1 MPNELEAA
9 ASNFSEQ
16 AKKHQIALYYTFG
29 DEEKAKKMVNNA
41 YTDLHV
47 IKAYYSS
54 SSVYGAF
61 IIFLNTVYL
70 KAVHA
75 YTLVTRSFDL
85 VDMKTSRDWRSFERM
100 LMDIAKQGHQDDMF
114 TNQLRD
120 QIMKGFTFQ
129 EISNIS
135 KLIDQDNQIAANHY
149 LQKFISAL
157 TGLQNMELS
166 ADYEKISSLSMEIY
180 SLTSTKLSPAELTK
194 GQGKE
199 APAADVK
206 IEKTE
211 DVLEGKEIKL
221 ILSGALILSP
231 IKGKDISTLV
241 VGDRIMISI
250 VDPNPRGIDVAR
262 AFNAYDPEKGIR
274 PIPGRIVSL
283 KYDGAYNIVA
293 IVAKGIYIK
302 IIEEESNIKIGMDPA
317 HYSPEGGKKD
327 DEGGKSGLTL
337 AVLAVIF
344 IALVGVVLFFVFKL

>member
-1 MPNELEAA
+1 
-9 ASNFSEQ
+9 
-16 AKKHQIALYYTFG
+16 
-29 DEEKAKKMVNNA
+29 
-41 YTDLHV
+41 
-47 IKAYYSS
+47 
-54 SSVYGAF
+54 
-61 IIFLNTVYL
+61 
-70 KAVHA
+70 
-75 YTLVTRSFDL
+75 
-85 VDMKTSRDWRSFERM
+85 
-100 LMDIAKQGHQDDMF
+100 
-114 TNQLRD
+114 
-120 QIMKGFTFQ
+120 MKGFTFQ